1 MVKSIIDELRA
12 VAQRCSR
19 LARECSNAE
28 LSHALEEL
36 GMDLLAKASEFE
48 GRFDR

>member
-12 VAQRCSR
+12 VAQRC
-19 LARECSNAE
+19 ARMARDSSNAE

-36 GMDLLAKASEFE
+36 GMDLLAKASDFE

>member
-1 MVKSIIDELRA
+1 MVKSIIDELRT
-12 VAQRCSR
+12 VAQRCAR
-19 LARECSNAE
+19 LAREFSNDD

>member
-12 VAQRCSR
+12 VAQRCVR
-19 LARECSNAE
+19 LARECSNDD

>member
-1 MVKSIIDELRA
+1 MVKSIIDELRG
-12 VAQRCSR
+12 VAQRCTR
-19 LARECSNAE
+19 LARDCSNDE

>member
-12 VAQRCSR
+12 VAQRCVR
-19 LARECSNAE
+19 LARECSNND

-36 GMDLLAKASEFE
+36 GVDLLAKASEIE
-48 GRFDR
+48 GKFDR